1 MKTLL
6 LPVAGQSARYPG
18 MRPKWLLTMPNGKLM
33 IEQSISKLN
42 CNKFDKIYVIA
53 LKEHLDKY
61 VIKKKLLASLKKNI
75 SKKIEIFSL
84 DKNTTCQA

>member
-6 LPVAGQSARYPG
+6 LPVAGKSARYPG

-61 VIKKKLLASLKKNI
+61 VIKKKTFSKFKKKYFKKN
-75 SKKIEIFSL
+75 
-84 DKNTTCQA
+84 